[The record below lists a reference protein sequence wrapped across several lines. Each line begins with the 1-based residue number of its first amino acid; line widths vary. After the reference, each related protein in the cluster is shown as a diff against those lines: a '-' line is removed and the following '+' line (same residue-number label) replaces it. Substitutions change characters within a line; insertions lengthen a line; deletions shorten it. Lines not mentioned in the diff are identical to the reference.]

1 MFSPKA
7 EGTIRTLS
15 ERLYFLIFPAL
26 FGLNVVPFK
35 VWTFLTELAN
45 IALLIKIAGR
55 LTGSPLAGF
64 LAAILWSANAGFA
77 LALGWSSAYN
87 EIAFGFVILLAFR
100 LFSGTS
106 TPASENTGFGSGSY
120 SWSGSGSGDPIH
132 CRALRVHRRAGRSSL
147 QNVLRKYTDDA
158 VDLLGVHGDW
168 APEQPNQPTNVL
180 VGHFRYG
187 RHHLALVFFAV
198 IKLRLRDD
206 FSEYYVV
213 VPPIGLAILGAW
225 ALASARGGP
234 AVIVGMLAAVYI
246 ALSIASLHTTE
257 KYLYN
262 RAHPMKYIVQDLEAL
277 PMAETSKAI
286 LIDGIDNELF
296 RSGISRFV
304 IGCDDALSLLTN
316 HQAVV
321 LELKGRELSDITGR
335 YLARVHFALDHPEFV
350 AVADPLYRNRLGP
363 TWY

>member
-1 MFSPKA
+1 M
-7 EGTIRTLS
+7 L
-15 ERLYFLIFPAL
+15 
-26 FGLNVVPFK
+26 
-35 VWTFLTELAN
+35 WTYWAYT
-45 IALLIKIAGR
+45 
-55 LTGSPLAGF
+55 LTGLRNNQTNQQTFWLSISVTV
-64 LAAILWSANAGFA
+64 AI
-77 LALGWSSAYN
+77 
-87 EIAFGFVILLAFR
+87 
-100 LFSGTS
+100 T
-106 TPASENTGFGSGSY
+106 
-120 SWSGSGSGDPIH
+120 
-132 CRALRVHRRAGRSSL
+132 
-147 QNVLRKYTDDA
+147 
-158 VDLLGVHGDW
+158 
-168 APEQPNQPTNVL
+168 
-180 VGHFRYG
+180 
-187 RHHLALVFFAV
+187 LALVFFAV
-198 IKLRLRDD
+198 IKLRLRDH
-206 FSEYYVV
+206 FSECYVV

-335 YLARVHFALDHPEFV
+335 YLARVHLSLWPIL
-350 AVADPLYRNRLGP
+350 LYRNRPGP